1 MLNLAV
7 MFPDVAN
14 PLDPQQVPYGN
25 FMNMAILQPNRLYHE
40 NEHKMW
46 WDTENT
52 THELQK
58 IGFTD
63 AQISDF
69 QEGIDLPD
77 IPGQPRQFGSFY
89 VEAIK

>member
-1 MLNLAV
+1 
-7 MFPDVAN
+7 
-14 PLDPQQVPYGN
+14 
-25 FMNMAILQPNRLYHE
+25 
-40 NEHKMW
+40 MW